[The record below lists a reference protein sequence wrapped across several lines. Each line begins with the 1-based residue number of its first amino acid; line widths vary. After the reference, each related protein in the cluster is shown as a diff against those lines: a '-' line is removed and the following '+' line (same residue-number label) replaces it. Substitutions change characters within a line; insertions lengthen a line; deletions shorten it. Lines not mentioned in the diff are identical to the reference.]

1 MISQLYIEKIL
12 QLYSLTD
19 RQKGDLLKRAE
30 EIDNTFSAYAWEDVE
45 NGINEFFKKKT
56 TDSYPTPKQIYA
68 FVSTNKKAKKADKQE
83 FDEYVKPTTNIK
95 IIQDCFYDVCR
106 LKYIFGLAY
115 SDYFAKVEHLPYGN
129 KMRCVKKTLPTG
141 EIQYSLVNLYW
152 VWLDRVAEAKE
163 RFPDMFKKFKYAT
176 ENEQFALAYKVGVLK
191 LDLNFMK
198 NVDTHTEKV

>member
-1 MISQLYIEKIL
+1 MISNLYIDKIVNLYKLSDKEKGELLKQTEKIDA
-12 QLYSLTD
+12 TF
-19 RQKGDLLKRAE
+19 AE
-30 EIDNTFSAYAWEDVE
+30 YDWEDVE
-45 NGINEFFKKKT
+45 AAINEFYRKKE
-56 TDSYPTPKQIYA
+56 SAGVPRPAQVSA
-68 FVSTNKKAKKADKQE
+68 FINKKAKKSVKQE

-115 SDYFAKVEHLPYGN
+115 SDYFAKVEHLPFGN

-163 RFPDMFKKFKYAT
+163 RFPDIFAKFKYAD
-176 ENEQFALAYKVGVLK
+176 ENEQFALAYKMGVLK
-191 LDLNFMK
+191 LDLNYMK
-198 NVDTHTEKV
+198 NVDTTTTKC